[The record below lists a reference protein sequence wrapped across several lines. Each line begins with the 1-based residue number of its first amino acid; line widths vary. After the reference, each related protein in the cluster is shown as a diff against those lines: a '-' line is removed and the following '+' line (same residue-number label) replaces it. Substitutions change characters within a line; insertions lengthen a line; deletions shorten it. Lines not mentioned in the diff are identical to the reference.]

1 MDIKGAKTFLRENDN
16 FLVSSHLNADGD
28 AIASVLA
35 FRIILK
41 KMRKNFRMIL
51 HDKRPD
57 DKYDFLPGFGEI
69 ASFKDEMLDRH
80 KAQKVILLDTPST
93 ERAGTVAQIIE
104 ENASILNIDHH
115 ESNTQYGTLNLIE
128 SHASATAQ
136 IIYLIVMELGMEFD
150 EKLASC
156 IYTGIMFDTGRFMFS
171 NTSEEALNI
180 CAQMVRNGA
189 KPNFIAKAVYGNRT
203 LESVV
208 MLGKAL
214 NSLDVHLDGRVCSI
228 MLRNSDYRLNEDA
241 DQFVDYVVSIEGVEV
256 SLFFKEYE
264 QSRFRVSLRSSD
276 KVNVSQIAKE
286 FGGGGHPNAA
296 GCQIDGMP
304 EDVKSRL
311 IEAIKDHL

>member
-1 MDIKGAKTFLRENDN
+1 MDIEGAKTFLRENDN
-16 FLVSSHLNADGD
+16 FIVSTHLNADGD

-41 KMRKNFRMIL
+41 KMEKDFRIIL
-51 HDKRPD
+51 HDERTD

-69 ASFKDEMLDRH
+69 ESFKEGILAGT
-80 KAQKVILLDTPST
+80 KAQNVILLDSANL
-93 ERAGTVAQIIE
+93 ERAGRVAE
-104 ENASILNIDHH
+104 LLDENGSILNIDHH
-115 ESNTQYGTLNLIE
+115 ESNTEYGTLNLIE
-128 SHASATAQ
+128 ADASSTVQ
-136 IIYLIVMELGMEFD
+136 IIYLIAAELGMEFG
-150 EKLASC
+150 ERLASC

-189 KPNFIAKAVYGNRT
+189 KPNLIADAVYGKRSF
-203 LESVV
+203 ESVV

-228 MLRNSDYRLNEDA
+228 MLRNGDYRLNEDA
-241 DQFVDYVVSIEGVEV
+241 DQFVDYAVSIEGVEV
-256 SLFFKEYE
+256 ALFLKEYE

-304 EDVKSRL
+304 GDVKTRL
-311 IEAIKDHL
+311 LEAIKDRL